1 MQNPCFCGAIRVIV
15 NLSLV
20 KKGRGISTMRKKGLK
35 ILTMSAVLSVSMTA
49 SVFAGSL
56 SLRYSGKDRTYKGK
70 QLTFYYKGK
79 KIDLGKAPGIQINKV
94 NMLPY
99 YNAIVKNGPKVKR
112 SYNSKTGKLVLTNGK
127 KTITFY
133 KNKKYAYTNGVKRT
147 FTTAPLTVKYRSIN
161 KNYILLPAKFTAKYL
176 GISYTYS
183 SSAKRIDYAKPAE
196 SKPVSPVKSNTT
208 TKYNTTLNNYIKK
221 QQAQWKTYG
230 GKTIDYKKYIP
241 VTADNTN
248 SFQFLRLD
256 TYHPVNASKFSSTLQ
271 TMVSK
276 KTGSVL
282 SGKASVITNAASTY
296 NIDPLYFLCQTI
308 HESGY
313 GTSTLAK
320 GKAVTQVITGDSL
333 SPKGATGTKVTAF
346 NTVSKAVKTAGEKK
360 GKKYY
365 EVNKNEFYEVK
376 NISSKKVYNLYG
388 IKAYDNAPQLG
399 GFSYAYYQ
407 GWTSV
412 DKAIQGAAKYVS
424 NNYIHHGTY
433 KQNTLYKIRYS
444 PYLQDLGHQYASDPA
459 YAQSI
464 GKLMNTYQSVYSSTS
479 GFIYDTPV
487 FN

>member
-1 MQNPCFCGAIRVIV
+1 
-15 NLSLV
+15 
-20 KKGRGISTMRKKGLK
+20 
-35 ILTMSAVLSVSMTA
+35 
-49 SVFAGSL
+49 
-56 SLRYSGKDRTYKGK
+56 
-70 QLTFYYKGK
+70 
-79 KIDLGKAPGIQINKV
+79 
-94 NMLPY
+94 
-99 YNAIVKNGPKVKR
+99 
-112 SYNSKTGKLVLTNGK
+112 
-127 KTITFY
+127 
-133 KNKKYAYTNGVKRT
+133 
-147 FTTAPLTVKYRSIN
+147 
-161 KNYILLPAKFTAKYL
+161 
-176 GISYTYS
+176 
-183 SSAKRIDYAKPAE
+183 
-196 SKPVSPVKSNTT
+196 
-208 TKYNTTLNNYIKK
+208 
-221 QQAQWKTYG
+221 
-230 GKTIDYKKYIP
+230 
-241 VTADNTN
+241 
-248 SFQFLRLD
+248 
-256 TYHPVNASKFSSTLQ
+256 
-271 TMVSK
+271 MVSK

-346 NTVSKAVKTAGEKK
+346 KTVSKDVKTAGEKK

-365 EVNKNEFYEVK
+365 KVNNNAFYEVK

-424 NNYIHHGTY
+424 DNYIHHGTY

>member
-1 MQNPCFCGAIRVIV
+1 MN
-15 NLSLV
+15 
-20 KKGRGISTMRKKGLK
+20 TMKIKGLK
-35 ILTMSAVLSVSMTA
+35 ILAVSTVLSLSMTA

-56 SLRYSGKDRTYKGK
+56 ALRYSGKNRTYTGK
-70 QLTFYYKGK
+70 QLSFYYKGK

-112 SYNSKTGKLVLTNGK
+112 SYNSKTGKLVLTNGS

-161 KNYILLPAKFTAKYL
+161 KNYILVPAKFTAKYL

-183 SSAKRIDYAKPAE
+183 SSAKRIDYAKPAA
-196 SKPVSPVKSNTT
+196 SNNSSSTVKSNTT
-208 TKYNTTLNNYIKK
+208 TKYNTTLTNYIKK
-221 QQAQWKTYG
+221 QQAEWKTYG

-241 VTADNTN
+241 VTTDNTN

-271 TMVSK
+271 TMLSK
-276 KTGSVL
+276 KSGSVL
-282 SGKASVITNAASTY
+282 SGKASVITSSASTY
-296 NIDPLYFLCQTI
+296 KIDPLYFLCQTI

-333 SPKGATGTKVTAF
+333 YPKLKKGEDSTKVTAF
-346 NTVSKAVKTAGEKK
+346 KPVTKAEKKAGEKN

-365 EVNKNEFYEVK
+365 KINDNAYYEVK
-376 NISSKKVYNLYG
+376 DIPSKKVYNLYG

-424 NNYIHHGTY
+424 NNYIHHASY

-444 PYLQDLGHQYASDPA
+444 PYLPDLGHQYASDPA

-464 GKLMNTYQSVYSSTS
+464 GKLMNTYKDVYSSTN
-479 GFIYDTPV
+479 GFVYDTPV

>member
-1 MQNPCFCGAIRVIV
+1 
-15 NLSLV
+15 
-20 KKGRGISTMRKKGLK
+20 MRKKGLK
-35 ILTMSAVLSVSMTA
+35 ILAMSAVLSVSMSA

-56 SLRYSGKDRTYKGK
+56 SLRYSGKNRTYKGK

-230 GKTIDYKKYIP
+230 EKTIDYKKYIP

-248 SFQFLRLD
+248 SFQFLRID
-256 TYHPVNASKFSSTLQ
+256 TYHSVNSSKFNSTLQ

-282 SGKASVITNAASTY
+282 SGKASVITNTAKTY
-296 NIDPLYFLCQTI
+296 NLDPLYFLCQTVQ
-308 HESGY
+308 ESGY

-320 GKAVTQVITGDSL
+320 GIKSADLKDTKLKSVNLKGKIVTGESLTKDS
-333 SPKGATGTKVTAF
+333 SGEITAF
-346 NTVSKAVKTAGEKK
+346 KYIASKDRKSKREDIKTENRDFEVKT
-360 GKKYY
+360 
-365 EVNKNEFYEVK
+365 
-376 NISSKKVYNLYG
+376 
-388 IKAYDNAPQLG
+388 
-399 GFSYAYYQ
+399 
-407 GWTSV
+407 
-412 DKAIQGAAKYVS
+412 
-424 NNYIHHGTY
+424 
-433 KQNTLYKIRYS
+433 
-444 PYLQDLGHQYASDPA
+444 
-459 YAQSI
+459 
-464 GKLMNTYQSVYSSTS
+464 
-479 GFIYDTPV
+479 
-487 FN
+487 

>member
-1 MQNPCFCGAIRVIV
+1 
-15 NLSLV
+15 
-20 KKGRGISTMRKKGLK
+20 MRKKGLK
-35 ILTMSAVLSVSMTA
+35 ILAMSAVLSISMTA

-56 SLRYSGKDRTYKGK
+56 SLRYSGKNRTYKGK

>member
-1 MQNPCFCGAIRVIV
+1 
-15 NLSLV
+15 
-20 KKGRGISTMRKKGLK
+20 MRKKGLK
-35 ILTMSAVLSVSMTA
+35 ILAMSAVLSVSMSA

-56 SLRYSGKDRTYKGK
+56 SLRYSGKNRTYKGK

-424 NNYIHHGTY
+424 NNYIHHGNY

>member
-1 MQNPCFCGAIRVIV
+1 
-15 NLSLV
+15 
-20 KKGRGISTMRKKGLK
+20 MRKKGLK

-282 SGKASVITNAASTY
+282 SGKASDITNAASTY

-346 NTVSKAVKTAGEKK
+346 NTVSNAVKTAGEKK

>member
-1 MQNPCFCGAIRVIV
+1 
-15 NLSLV
+15 
-20 KKGRGISTMRKKGLK
+20 MRKKGLK
-35 ILTMSAVLSVSMTA
+35 ILAMSAVLSVSMSA

-56 SLRYSGKDRTYKGK
+56 SLRYSGKNRTYKGK

-282 SGKASVITNAASTY
+282 SGKASVISNAASTY

>member
-1 MQNPCFCGAIRVIV
+1 
-15 NLSLV
+15 
-20 KKGRGISTMRKKGLK
+20 MRKKGLK

>member
-1 MQNPCFCGAIRVIV
+1 MN
-15 NLSLV
+15 
-20 KKGRGISTMRKKGLK
+20 TMKIKGLK
-35 ILTMSAVLSVSMTA
+35 ILAVSTVLSLSMTA

-56 SLRYSGKDRTYKGK
+56 ALRYSGKNRTYTGK
-70 QLTFYYKGK
+70 QLSFYYKGK

-112 SYNSKTGKLVLTNGK
+112 SYNSKTGKLVLTNGS

-161 KNYILLPAKFTAKYL
+161 KNYILVPAKFTAKYL

-183 SSAKRIDYAKPAE
+183 SSAKRIDYAKPAA
-196 SKPVSPVKSNTT
+196 SNNSSSTVKSNTT
-208 TKYNTTLNNYIKK
+208 TKYNTTLTNYIKK
-221 QQAQWKTYG
+221 QQAEWKTYG

-241 VTADNTN
+241 VTTDNTN

-271 TMVSK
+271 TMLSK
-276 KTGSVL
+276 KSGSVL
-282 SGKASVITNAASTY
+282 SGKASVITSSASTY
-296 NIDPLYFLCQTI
+296 KIDPLYFLCQTI

-333 SPKGATGTKVTAF
+333 YPKLKKGEDSTKVTAF
-346 NTVSKAVKTAGEKK
+346 KPVTKAEKKAGEKN

-365 EVNKNEFYEVK
+365 KINDNAYYEVK
-376 NISSKKVYNLYG
+376 DIPSKKVYNLYG

-424 NNYIHHGTY
+424 NNYIHHASY

-444 PYLQDLGHQYASDPA
+444 PYLADLGHQYASDPA
-459 YAQSI
+459 YTQSI
-464 GKLMNTYQSVYSSTS
+464 GKLMNTYKDVYSSTN
-479 GFIYDTPV
+479 GFVYDTPV

>member
-1 MQNPCFCGAIRVIV
+1 
-15 NLSLV
+15 
-20 KKGRGISTMRKKGLK
+20 MRKKGLK
-35 ILTMSAVLSVSMTA
+35 ILAMSAVLSVSMSA

-56 SLRYSGKDRTYKGK
+56 SLRYSGKNRTYKGK

>member
-1 MQNPCFCGAIRVIV
+1 MN
-15 NLSLV
+15 
-20 KKGRGISTMRKKGLK
+20 TMRKKGLK
-35 ILTMSAVLSVSMTA
+35 ILALSAALSVSMTV
-49 SVFAGSL
+49 SVFAGGL
-56 SLRYSGKDRTYKGK
+56 ALRYSGKNRTYTGK
-70 QLTFYYKGK
+70 QLSFYYKGK

-183 SSAKRIDYAKPAE
+183 SSAKRVDYAKPAA
-196 SKPVSPVKSNTT
+196 SKPSSDVKSNTT
-208 TKYNTTLNNYIKK
+208 TKYNTTLANYIKK
-221 QQAQWKTYG
+221 QQAEWKTYG
-230 GKTIDYKKYIP
+230 GKTIDYNKYIP
-241 VTADNTN
+241 VTTDNTN

-256 TYHPVNASKFSSTLQ
+256 AYHPVNASKFSSTLQ

-276 KTGSVL
+276 KSGSVL
-282 SGKASVITNAASTY
+282 SGKASVITKAASTY
-296 NIDPLYFLCQTI
+296 KIDPLYFLCQTI

-320 GKAVTQVITGDSL
+320 GKAVTQIITGDSL
-333 SPKGATGTKVTAF
+333 FPEGATGTKVTAF
-346 NTVSKAVKTAGEKK
+346 KTVTKAVKTAGEKK

-365 EVNKNEFYEVK
+365 EVNKNAFYEVK

-424 NNYIHHGTY
+424 DNYIHHAAY

-479 GFIYDTPV
+479 GFLYDTPV

>member
-1 MQNPCFCGAIRVIV
+1 MN
-15 NLSLV
+15 
-20 KKGRGISTMRKKGLK
+20 TMKIKGLK
-35 ILTMSAVLSVSMTA
+35 ILAVSTVLSLSMTA

-56 SLRYSGKDRTYKGK
+56 GLRYSGKNRTYTGK
-70 QLTFYYKGK
+70 QLSFYYKGK

-112 SYNSKTGKLVLTNGK
+112 SYNSKTGKLVLTNGS

-161 KNYILLPAKFTAKYL
+161 KNYILVPAKFTAKYL

-183 SSAKRIDYAKPAE
+183 SSAKRIDYAKPAA
-196 SKPVSPVKSNTT
+196 SNNSSSTVKSNTT
-208 TKYNTTLNNYIKK
+208 TKYNTTLTNYIKK
-221 QQAQWKTYG
+221 QQAEWKTYG

-241 VTADNTN
+241 VTTDNTN

-271 TMVSK
+271 TMLSK
-276 KTGSVL
+276 KSGSVL
-282 SGKASVITNAASTY
+282 SGKASVITSSASTY
-296 NIDPLYFLCQTI
+296 KIDPLYFLCQTI

-333 SPKGATGTKVTAF
+333 YPKLKKGEDSTKVTAF
-346 NTVSKAVKTAGEKK
+346 KPVTKAEKKAGEKN

-365 EVNKNEFYEVK
+365 KINDNAYYEVK
-376 NISSKKVYNLYG
+376 DIPSKKVYNLYG

-424 NNYIHHGTY
+424 NNYIHHASY

-444 PYLQDLGHQYASDPA
+444 PYLADLGHQYASDPA

-464 GKLMNTYQSVYSSTS
+464 GKLMNTYKDVYSSTN
-479 GFIYDTPV
+479 GFVYDTPV

>member
-1 MQNPCFCGAIRVIV
+1 MN
-15 NLSLV
+15 
-20 KKGRGISTMRKKGLK
+20 TMKIKGLK
-35 ILTMSAVLSVSMTA
+35 ILAVSAVLSLSMTA

-56 SLRYSGKDRTYKGK
+56 ALRYSGKNRTYTGK
-70 QLTFYYKGK
+70 QLSFYYKGK

-112 SYNSKTGKLVLTNGK
+112 SYNSKTGKLVLTNGS

-161 KNYILLPAKFTAKYL
+161 KNYILVPAKFTAKYL

-183 SSAKRIDYAKPAE
+183 SSAKRIDYAKPAV
-196 SKPVSPVKSNTT
+196 SKPATPVKSNTT
-208 TKYNTTLNNYIKK
+208 TKYNTTLTNYIKK
-221 QQAQWKTYG
+221 QQAEWKTYG

-241 VTADNTN
+241 VTTDNTN

-256 TYHPVNASKFSSTLQ
+256 TYHPVNAAKFSSTLQ
-271 TMVSK
+271 TMLSK
-276 KTGSVL
+276 QTGSVL
-282 SGKASVITNAASTY
+282 SGKASVITSSASTY
-296 NIDPLYFLCQTI
+296 KIDPLYFLCQTI

-333 SPKGATGTKVTAF
+333 YPKGATGTKVTAF
-346 NTVSKAVKTAGEKK
+346 KTVSKAEKTAGEKK
-360 GKKYY
+360 KKKYY
-365 EVNKNEFYEVK
+365 KVNDNAYYEIK
-376 NISSKKVYNLYG
+376 DISSKKVYNLYG

-424 NNYIHHGTY
+424 DNYIHHGSY

-444 PYLQDLGHQYASDPA
+444 PYLADLGHQYASDPA

-464 GKLMNTYQSVYSSTS
+464 GRLMNTYKDVYSSTS
-479 GFIYDTPV
+479 GFVYDTPV

>member
-1 MQNPCFCGAIRVIV
+1 
-15 NLSLV
+15 
-20 KKGRGISTMRKKGLK
+20 MRKKGLK
-35 ILTMSAVLSVSMTA
+35 ILAMSAVLSISMTA

-56 SLRYSGKDRTYKGK
+56 SLRYSGKNRTYKGK

-183 SSAKRIDYAKPAE
+183 SSAKRIDYAKPAAA
-196 SKPVSPVKSNTT
+196 SKPDSPVKSNTT
-208 TKYNTTLNNYIKK
+208 TKYNTTLSNYIKK

-241 VTADNTN
+241 VTTDNTN
-248 SFQFLRLD
+248 SFQFLRVD
-256 TYHPVNASKFSSTLQ
+256 TYHAVNSSKFNSTLQ

-276 KTGSVL
+276 KSGSVL
-282 SGKASVITNAASTY
+282 SGKASVITNTAKTY
-296 NIDPLYFLCQTI
+296 NLDPLYFLCQTV

-320 GKAVTQVITGDSL
+320 GIKSAELKDTKLKSVNLKGKIVTGESLTKDS
-333 SPKGATGTKVTAF
+333 SGEITAF
-346 NTVSKAVKTAGEKK
+346 NYITSKNRKRLSGS
-360 GKKYY
+360 
-365 EVNKNEFYEVK
+365 K
-376 NISSKKVYNLYG
+376 NI
-388 IKAYDNAPQLG
+388 IRR
-399 GFSYAYYQ
+399 
-407 GWTSV
+407 
-412 DKAIQGAAKYVS
+412 GAEKNS
-424 NNYIHHGTY
+424 
-433 KQNTLYKIRYS
+433 L
-444 PYLQDLGHQYASDPA
+444 
-459 YAQSI
+459 
-464 GKLMNTYQSVYSSTS
+464 
-479 GFIYDTPV
+479 
-487 FN
+487 

>member
-1 MQNPCFCGAIRVIV
+1 
-15 NLSLV
+15 
-20 KKGRGISTMRKKGLK
+20 MRKKGLK
-35 ILTMSAVLSVSMTA
+35 ILAMSAVLSVSMSA

-56 SLRYSGKDRTYKGK
+56 SLRYSGKNRTYKGK

-112 SYNSKTGKLVLTNGK
+112 SYNSRTGKLVLTNGK

-230 GKTIDYKKYIP
+230 EKTIDYKKYIP

>member
-1 MQNPCFCGAIRVIV
+1 MN
-15 NLSLV
+15 
-20 KKGRGISTMRKKGLK
+20 TMKKKGLK
-35 ILTMSAVLSVSMTA
+35 ILAVSTVLSISMTA

-56 SLRYSGKDRTYKGK
+56 ALRYSGKNRTYTGK
-70 QLTFYYKGK
+70 QLSFYYKGK
-79 KIDLGKAPGIQINKV
+79 KVNLGKSPGIQINKV

-112 SYNSKTGKLVLTNGK
+112 SYNKKTGKLVLTNGK

-183 SSAKRIDYAKPAE
+183 SSAKRIDYAKPAA
-196 SKPVSPVKSNTT
+196 SKPADTVKSNAT

-221 QQAQWKTYG
+221 QQAEWKTYG

-241 VTADNTN
+241 VTTDNTD

-276 KTGSVL
+276 KSGSVL

-296 NIDPLYFLCQTI
+296 KIDPLYFLCQTI

-333 SPKGATGTKVTAF
+333 YPKGATGTKVTAF
-346 NTVSKAVKTAGEKK
+346 KTVNKADKKK
-360 GKKYY
+360 GRKYY

-376 NISSKKVYNLYG
+376 DISSKKVYNLYG

-424 NNYIHHGTY
+424 DNYIHHTTY

-464 GKLMNTYQSVYSSTS
+464 GKLMNTYKSVYTSTN

>member
-1 MQNPCFCGAIRVIV
+1 
-15 NLSLV
+15 
-20 KKGRGISTMRKKGLK
+20 MRKKGLK
-35 ILTMSAVLSVSMTA
+35 ILAMSAVLSVSMSA

-56 SLRYSGKDRTYKGK
+56 SLRYSGKNRTYKGK

-230 GKTIDYKKYIP
+230 EKTIDYKKYIP

>member
-1 MQNPCFCGAIRVIV
+1 
-15 NLSLV
+15 
-20 KKGRGISTMRKKGLK
+20 MRKKGMK
-35 ILTMSAVLSVSMTA
+35 ILAMSAVLSISMTA

-56 SLRYSGKDRTYKGK
+56 SLRYSGKNRTYKGK

-79 KIDLGKAPGIQINKV
+79 KINLGKAPGIQINKV

-112 SYNSKTGKLVLTNGK
+112 SYNKKTGKLVLTNGK

-183 SSAKRIDYAKPAE
+183 SSAKRIDYAKPAAA
-196 SKPVSPVKSNTT
+196 SKPDSTVKSNTT
-208 TKYNTTLNNYIKK
+208 TKYNTTLTNYIKK

-241 VTADNTN
+241 VTTDNTN

-256 TYHPVNASKFSSTLQ
+256 TYHPVNTSKFSSTLQ

-346 NTVSKAVKTAGEKK
+346 KTVSKDVKTAGEKK

-365 EVNKNEFYEVK
+365 KVNNNAYYEVK

-424 NNYIHHGTY
+424 DNYIHHGTY

>member
-1 MQNPCFCGAIRVIV
+1 
-15 NLSLV
+15 
-20 KKGRGISTMRKKGLK
+20 MRKKGLK
-35 ILTMSAVLSVSMTA
+35 ILAMSAVLSVSMSA

-56 SLRYSGKDRTYKGK
+56 SLRYSGKNRTYKGK

-444 PYLQDLGHQYASDPA
+444 PSLQDLGHQYASDPA